1 MQQSSQVIILGKEL
15 INREQHRLVKKAKP
29 RKKKK
34 ELKLTT
40 KFVFEVFS
48 DNENEAKIDIK
59 AFRTWMKDV
68 FPEWS
73 ETILQHFLYQNG
85 LSQNSDDKK
94 YLLAVNIDKIIKDE
108 SSIKDERIWFDTEI
122 DDINA
127 DVEEDIK
134 KKEKELFEE

>member
-1 MQQSSQVIILGKEL
+1 MEKKL

>member
-1 MQQSSQVIILGKEL
+1 MIILEKKL

>member
-1 MQQSSQVIILGKEL
+1 MIILEKEL

-68 FPEWS
+68 FPKWS

>member
-1 MQQSSQVIILGKEL
+1 MIILGKEL
-15 INREQHRLVKKAKP
+15 IDRNCHRLVKKAKP

-59 AFRTWMKDV
+59 AFRAWMKDV

-108 SSIKDERIWFDTEI
+108 SSIKDERIWFDNEI
-122 DDINA
+122 DDINVDA
-127 DVEEDIK
+127 EEDIK
-134 KKEKELFEE
+134 KQEEELLNES

>member
-1 MQQSSQVIILGKEL
+1 MEKEL

>member
-1 MQQSSQVIILGKEL
+1 MIILEKEL

-34 ELKLTT
+34 ELKSTT

>member
-1 MQQSSQVIILGKEL
+1 MIILEKEL

>member
-1 MQQSSQVIILGKEL
+1 MQQSSQVIILEKEL
-15 INREQHRLVKKAKP
+15 INRKQHRLVKKAKP